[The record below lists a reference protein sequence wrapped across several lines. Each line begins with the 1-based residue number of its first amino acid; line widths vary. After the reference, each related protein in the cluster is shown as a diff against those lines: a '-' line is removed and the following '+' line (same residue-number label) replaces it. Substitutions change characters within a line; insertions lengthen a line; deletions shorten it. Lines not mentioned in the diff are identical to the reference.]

1 MIEFLNLRDITASF
15 GGEIEQAVE
24 RVVKSGWYLLG
35 EESQAFEQEFARY
48 IGAGYC
54 IGTGN
59 GLDALTLIFRAYI
72 ELGKLHAGDEV
83 IVPANTFIASI
94 LAVTECGLTPVLVEP
109 DPDTLEIDP
118 SKIEQAVGPRTRAAM
133 MVHLYG
139 RCAHTGSIAE
149 LCRRYG
155 LLLIED
161 NAQAHGCR
169 FGERRTGN
177 LGDAAGHSFYP
188 GKNLGALGDAG
199 AMTTSD
205 GELARMVRT
214 LANYGSERKYEF
226 GRRGINSRLDELQAA
241 VLRVKLQRLDADNAR
256 RAEIASLYR
265 SGINN
270 PLVRIPTETAPGANV
285 YHIFPVL
292 CSRRDELQK
301 HLSDHGIQTL
311 IHYPVPPHAQE
322 CYRGRGLL
330 KMPDLLPITERIH
343 REELSLPMSPTLTD
357 EETAQVISAVNAFG

>member
-169 FGERRTGN
+169 ATHGKSRRRCRTQF
-177 LGDAAGHSFYP
+177 LSREKPRSP
-188 GKNLGALGDAG
+188 GRCRGSDNFRRGARPDGAHACQLWLGA
-199 AMTTSD
+199 
-205 GELARMVRT
+205 
-214 LANYGSERKYEF
+214 
-226 GRRGINSRLDELQAA
+226 
-241 VLRVKLQRLDADNAR
+241 
-256 RAEIASLYR
+256 
-265 SGINN
+265 
-270 PLVRIPTETAPGANV
+270 
-285 YHIFPVL
+285 
-292 CSRRDELQK
+292 
-301 HLSDHGIQTL
+301 
-311 IHYPVPPHAQE
+311 
-322 CYRGRGLL
+322 
-330 KMPDLLPITERIH
+330 
-343 REELSLPMSPTLTD
+343 
-357 EETAQVISAVNAFG
+357 QV